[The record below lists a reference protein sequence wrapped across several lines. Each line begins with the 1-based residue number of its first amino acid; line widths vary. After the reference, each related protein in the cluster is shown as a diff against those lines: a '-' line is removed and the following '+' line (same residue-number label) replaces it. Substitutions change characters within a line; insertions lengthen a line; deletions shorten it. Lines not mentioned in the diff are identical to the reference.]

1 MTKETTLKVPAL
13 HCSSCAGTVER
24 HVKVLPG
31 VEATDVD
38 ASSKLV
44 RVTYDES
51 KVSLDRIRE
60 ALDEIGFYAED

>member
-1 MTKETTLKVPAL
+1 MTNEATLKVPSL
-13 HCSSCAGTVER
+13 HCSSCASTVER

-38 ASSKLV
+38 ASSKVV

-51 KVSLDRIRE
+51 KVSLDSIRE
-60 ALDEIGFYAED
+60 ALDEIGFYVED